1 MGRCHALEGN
11 LYQVDNARILP
22 ALWHFLPHFYTR
34 ASTSFSLCCTESG
47 TKYGSENQQ
56 RLWPW
61 KPKMGVDI
69 GALSNRIFSGSFPR
83 ATSLRSAGLVC
94 QNTQKR
100 NGIVGNALHQE
111 WNQSGNPS
119 PIFIASR
126 RKLEETLETIF
137 RGASPSKVGNI
148 IFALPL

>member
-1 MGRCHALEGN
+1 MALEAE
-11 LYQVDNARILP
+11 D
-22 ALWHFLPHFYTR
+22 
-34 ASTSFSLCCTESG
+34 
-47 TKYGSENQQ
+47 
-56 RLWPW
+56 
-61 KPKMGVDI
+61 GVDI

-148 IFALPL
+148 IFAIDKASRIGLNKLFSILVFISLK